1 MSLSVWVFGHS
12 VGMVFL
18 SPPVCLQKSQCCMV
32 RCSLRLPPKDGL
44 PTSSFPP
51 HTAARERRRKW
62 SCFRSLT
69 LSLGNSKYFFS
80 HLLPF
85 SVIWLEFF
93 QCLTFKGS
101 FSGWESLTLFGILER
116 IQSYSVICPW
126 AVFSFQSYTS
136 FGIIFVRHFFFSF
149 RLSLKRTF

>member
-1 MSLSVWVFGHS
+1 MWQFNELECVSVWSLSRDGVLVSSCMFAEASVLHGEMQPEVATQRRSPHLVFS
-12 VGMVFL
+12 
-18 SPPVCLQKSQCCMV
+18 
-32 RCSLRLPPKDGL
+32 
-44 PTSSFPP
+44 PP

-126 AVFSFQSYTS
+126 AVFSFQSYMS
-136 FGIIFVRHFFFSF
+136 FGIIFVRHFFFF
-149 RLSLKRTF
+149 L